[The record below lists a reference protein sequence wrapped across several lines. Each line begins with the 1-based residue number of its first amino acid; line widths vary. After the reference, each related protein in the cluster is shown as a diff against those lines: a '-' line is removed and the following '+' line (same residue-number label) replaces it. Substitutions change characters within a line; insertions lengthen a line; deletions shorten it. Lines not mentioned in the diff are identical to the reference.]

1 MANRAIATPIKGV
14 VPHPGATLPYS
25 EFNGFNKSPTAVR
38 LGPDLELP
46 STVCV
51 AINPIFYSL
60 RSVDFVYHFT
70 VNKGSYPIDPLWSW
84 NYIIME
90 TATLVAISISG
101 LLVSF
106 TGYALYTA
114 FGQPS
119 QQLRDPFEEHGD

>member
-1 MANRAIATPIKGV
+1 M
-14 VPHPGATLPYS
+14 
-25 EFNGFNKSPTAVR
+25 
-38 LGPDLELP
+38 
-46 STVCV
+46 
-51 AINPIFYSL
+51 
-60 RSVDFVYHFT
+60 RSVDFVDYSA
-70 VNKGSYPIDPLWSW
+70 VNKRSYPIDPLWSW